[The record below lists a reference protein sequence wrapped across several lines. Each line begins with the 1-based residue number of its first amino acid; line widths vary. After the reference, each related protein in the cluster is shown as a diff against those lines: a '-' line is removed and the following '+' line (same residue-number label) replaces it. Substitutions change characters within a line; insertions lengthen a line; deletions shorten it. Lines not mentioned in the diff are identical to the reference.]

1 MLVPVKWLK
10 KYVDINEDT
19 KELADKITYSG
30 SHVESINKFEHVEGL
45 VVAQIKDIKKH
56 EEADNLN
63 LVELD
68 YGENI
73 TVVSAAK
80 NMNIGDK
87 VVFAKYGAKLPGD
100 ITIGEVDFK
109 GFKSRGMLVGY
120 SELGISENY
129 VNEKSQGGII
139 ILPQDSPVG
148 IDAVD
153 YLDLD
158 DEIIEFEITPNRP
171 DCLSIIGMAREVAAV
186 YIRKIVE
193 PSIEISQFESSY
205 NEFFDGVELESDKV
219 NRFLTAVIKDVQI
232 KDSPIYI
239 QNALRDAGMR
249 PINNIVDF
257 TNFVMLEYGQPLH
270 AYDLD
275 KIKGKKLIVRDGLD
289 GEKLTTLDEKERE
302 IKESDLLICDGENAP
317 IGFAGVMGGMSTEVD
332 ENTNTIL
339 IEAASFNAENIRR
352 TSKRLNLRTEASTR
366 FEKSV
371 PAKLSEIAIK
381 RFLKLVE
388 ETNSGTIVEGIED
401 KGDYKLT
408 ETQIV
413 LRNKRSNAL
422 LGIDLNIEE
431 SKEYLESLELET
443 KIDGDNL
450 IVNIPYFRT
459 DLTKEVDLIEEV
471 GRMYGFH
478 NITPKRLKGELT
490 KGVKSDL
497 RNLIDEVKLNIYA
510 LSYSEILTYSFV
522 SNKMFDKLN
531 IEEDNSLRNTIKII
545 NPLGEDFSVMRT
557 TLIGNML
564 ETIKRNLNNRQ
575 FDLKFFEVG
584 NTFQKY
590 NDEMIEEKLLT
601 FASVGEYDFYSIKN
615 DLINLLNKFGIKDI
629 RFKREESNNIFHAGR
644 SADVLVDGEQIGT
657 IGEISPFVLENYN
670 IEKRVNLAEINLDK
684 LLKFK
689 KDAIQYEVVSK
700 YPIVERDIAFVIDE
714 NIESQD
720 IIDTI
725 ISSGGEYIKYV
736 QLFDRYD
743 GEQIEDGK
751 VSLAYSIGFQSNTET
766 LKDNIVKEAFE
777 NIENELRSKYDID
790 LRS

>member
-1 MLVPVKWLK
+1 
-10 KYVDINEDT
+10 
-19 KELADKITYSG
+19 
-30 SHVESINKFEHVEGL
+30 
-45 VVAQIKDIKKH
+45 
-56 EEADNLN
+56 
-63 LVELD
+63 
-68 YGENI
+68 
-73 TVVSAAK
+73 
-80 NMNIGDK
+80 
-87 VVFAKYGAKLPGD
+87 
-100 ITIGEVDFK
+100 
-109 GFKSRGMLVGY
+109 
-120 SELGISENY
+120 
-129 VNEKSQGGII
+129 
-139 ILPQDSPVG
+139 
-148 IDAVD
+148 
-153 YLDLD
+153 
-158 DEIIEFEITPNRP
+158 
-171 DCLSIIGMAREVAAV
+171 
-186 YIRKIVE
+186 
-193 PSIEISQFESSY
+193 
-205 NEFFDGVELESDKV
+205 
-219 NRFLTAVIKDVQI
+219 
-232 KDSPIYI
+232 
-239 QNALRDAGMR
+239 MR

-289 GEKLTTLDEKERE
+289 GEKLITLDEKERE
-302 IKESDLLICDGENAP
+302 IKESDLLICDGENSP

-388 ETNSGTIVEGIED
+388 ETNSGTIIEGIED
-401 KGDYKLT
+401 KGDYKFT

-443 KIDGDNL
+443 KIEGDNL

-522 SNKMFDKLN
+522 SSKMFDKLN

-615 DLINLLNKFGIKDI
+615 DLINLLKKFGIKDI
-629 RFKREESNNIFHAGR
+629 RFKREESNNIFHTGR
-644 SADVLVDGEQIGT
+644 SADVLVDGERIGT

-689 KDAIQYEVVSK
+689 KDAIQYEIVSK

-725 ISSGGEYIKYV
+725 NSSGGEYIKYV

-777 NIENELRSKYDID
+777 NIENELRNKYDID